1 MRCQCAVYQI
11 TRCHA
16 PGSNKIN
23 SEKGNYNS
31 ELFTINFVSYN
42 GICISLIAAN
52 W

>member
-11 TRCHA
+11 TWCHA

-23 SEKGNYNS
+23 SEKRKCKS
-31 ELFTINFVSYN
+31 ELLTINFVRYN
-42 GICISLIAAN
+42 GIRISVIRAN